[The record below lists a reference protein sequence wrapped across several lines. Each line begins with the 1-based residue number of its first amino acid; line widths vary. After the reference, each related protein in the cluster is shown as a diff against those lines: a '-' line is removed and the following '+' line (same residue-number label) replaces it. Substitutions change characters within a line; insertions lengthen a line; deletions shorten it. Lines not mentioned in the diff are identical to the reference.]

1 MTATMI
7 LGFSRGSG
15 SMGAGGHGAFAVG
28 FRSMSE
34 QKKKQQQKSG
44 QKPKTAIQP
53 TRVENYAEWYQQ
65 VVKAADMA
73 ETSAVRGCMVIKPW
87 GYAVWENIH
96 RGLDDMFKATGH
108 QNAYFPLFIP
118 LSYLEKEAEH
128 VEGFAK
134 ECAVVTHHRLEPDG
148 EGGLKPAGELD
159 EPLVVRPTSETIIG
173 ATFAKWIESWR
184 DLPLLINQ
192 WANVVRWEMRTRL
205 FLRTAEFLWQEG
217 HTAHATSDEAVEE
230 TLQMLEVYRTFA
242 TDWLAM
248 PVITGEKT
256 EGERFPG
263 AENTYCIEGMM
274 QDRKALQA
282 GTSHFLG
289 QNFSKA
295 QEICF
300 ADANTDK
307 QYAWTTSWGVSTR
320 LIGGLIMTHGDD
332 DGMIMPPR
340 VAPSHIVILPVL
352 HKEETREAVLAYCNN
367 LAADLRAKSYDGRP
381 VRVELDLRDLRGG
394 EKSWQWIKRGAPL
407 RVEVGPRD
415 MENDAVFVGRRDR
428 GHKEKETIGR
438 ETFIDGISDMLSE
451 MQDGLLERARAHR
464 DEHIRIIDDKDEFY
478 AFFTPDETA
487 GGKGGIPIHGGF
499 AMTHFCG
506 DVALEEQIKKDLGVT
521 VRCIPTKGQGLPGQD
536 EPGTCPFNGQKSTTR
551 VVWAKSY

>member
-1 MTATMI
+1 MNAK
-7 LGFSRGSG
+7 SP
-15 SMGAGGHGAFAVG
+15 
-28 FRSMSE
+28 
-34 QKKKQQQKSG
+34 QKS
-44 QKPKTAIQP
+44 KPKTAIEP
-53 TRVENYAEWYQQ
+53 TREENYAEWYQQ
-65 VVKAADMA
+65 VVRAAEMA

-87 GYAVWENIH
+87 GYAVWENIQ

-134 ECAVVTHHRLEPDG
+134 ECAVVTHHRLEPG
-148 EGGLKPAGELD
+148 PEGGLVPAGELD

-173 ATFAKWIESWR
+173 AAFAKWIESWR

-217 HTAHATSDEAVEE
+217 HTAHANSEEAVEE
-230 TLQMLEVYRTFA
+230 TLKMLEVYRSFA

-248 PVITGEKT
+248 PVVTGEKT
-256 EGERFPG
+256 AGERFPG
-263 AENTYCIEGMM
+263 AVNTYCIEGMM

-282 GTSHFLG
+282 GTTHFLG
-289 QNFSKA
+289 QNFAKA
-295 QEICF
+295 QEITF
-300 ADANTDK
+300 ADDKTEK

-340 VAPSHIVILPVL
+340 VAPAHVVILPVL
-352 HKEETREAVLAYCNN
+352 HKEETREAVLEYCTK
-367 LAADLRAKSYDGRP
+367 LAADLRATSYDGRP
-381 VRVELDLRDLRGG
+381 IRVELDKRDLRGG
-394 EKSWQWIKRGAPL
+394 EKAWQWIKRGAPF

-415 MENDAVFVGRRDR
+415 MENDALFVGRRDR
-428 GHKEKETIGR
+428 GHKEKESIGR
-438 ETFIDGISDMLSE
+438 TEFIAGIAGFLEE
-451 MQDGLLERARAHR
+451 MQDGLLARAKTYR
-464 DEHIRIIDDKDEFY
+464 DEHTRVIDDKDEFY
-478 AFFTPDETA
+478 AFFTPEREGDEKNPT
-487 GGKGGIPIHGGF
+487 PIHGGF
-499 AMTHFCG
+499 AMTHFSG
-506 DVALEEQIKKDLGVT
+506 DVALEEQIKNDLAVT
-521 VRCIPTKGQGLPGQD
+521 VRCIPTEGQGLPGQD
-536 EPGTCPFNGQKSTTR
+536 EPGTCPFTGKPSPGR